1 MLGDKEKKE
10 LHLRIIVNLLCTI
23 GVFAILLLV
32 VPRLLVFFMPLLIA
46 WVIASIANPMV
57 RFLEDKVKIMRK
69 HGSAFVIVFILLLV
83 GALIYLAI
91 YATVFQISSLVRDLP
106 QLYDSIAGELQRSLA
121 EIHKKVDFIPGNL
134 EDILGK
140 KNEKLESMVLSYF
153 DSLKV
158 QNSIST
164 VGSMASSVIDYFVL
178 FVLTLMLSYFF
189 VAQRE
194 KVKSTF
200 RKCIPQGVK
209 DFWNM
214 ALDTCL
220 RALAGY
226 LKACFKIGIVI
237 FFLLWFIFG
246 VVIGVK
252 YSALLALITAVLDF
266 LPFLGTGIII
276 TPWAIYCII
285 TGEYVTV
292 VILAA
297 AYVISL
303 VAHRLLEPKLIG
315 DSVGMSPFA
324 TLVSMF
330 ICYRLI
336 GMWGLIVG
344 IPIGMI
350 LMAFHEQGVF
360 ESQIRG
366 IKILAHDINEYR
378 KY

>member
-1 MLGDKEKKE
+1 MGDEGKKE
-10 LHLRIIVNLLCTI
+10 LHLRIITNLLCTLGI
-23 GVFAILLLV
+23 FAILLFV
-32 VPRLLVFFMPLLIA
+32 VPKLFVFFLPLIIA
-46 WVIASIANPMV
+46 WVIASIANPLV
-57 RFLEDKVKIMRK
+57 QFLEDKVKIMRK
-69 HGSAFVIVFILLLV
+69 HGSVFVIVLILLFVV
-83 GALIYLAI
+83 GLIYLAI
-91 YATVFQISSLVRDLP
+91 YATAAQVSSLMKELP
-106 QLYDSIAGELQRSLA
+106 QLVDKLYAELQTSLA
-121 EIHKKVDFIPGNL
+121 ELHNKVDFIPGNL
-134 EDILGK
+134 EDIFGE
-140 KNEKLESMVLSYF
+140 KNEKLRDMLLSFF
-153 DSLKV
+153 DSIKGKESL
-158 QNSIST
+158 ST
-164 VGSMASSVIDYFVL
+164 VSSMASSVIDYFVL

-214 ALDTCL
+214 TLDTCL

-226 LKACFKIGIVI
+226 LKACFKIGIIV
-237 FFLLWFIFG
+237 FFVLWFIFG

-252 YSALLALITAVLDF
+252 YSALLALITAFLDF

-292 VILAA
+292 VILVI

-303 VAHRLLEPKLIG
+303 LAHRLLEPKLIG
-315 DSVGMSPFA
+315 DSVDMSPFA

-336 GMWGLIVG
+336 GMLGLIVG

-350 LMAFHEQGVF
+350 LIEFHEQGIF
-360 ESQIRG
+360 QNQIRG
-366 IKILAHDINEYR
+366 IKILAQDINEFR

>member
-1 MLGDKEKKE
+1 MGDEGKKE
-10 LHLRIIVNLLCTI
+10 LHLRIITNLLCTI
-23 GVFAILLLV
+23 GIFAILLFV
-32 VPRLLVFFMPLLIA
+32 VPKLLAFFMPLLIA
-46 WVIASIANPMV
+46 WVIAGIANPLV
-57 RFLEDKVKIMRK
+57 LFLEDKVKIMRK
-69 HGSAFVIVFILLLV
+69 HGSVFVIILILLLV
-83 GALIYLAI
+83 GGLIYLAI
-91 YATVFQISSLVRDLP
+91 YATVSQVSSLVRELP
-106 QLYDSIAGELQRSLA
+106 QLYDSVSRELQHSLA
-121 EIHKKVDFIPGNL
+121 EIHRKVDFIPGNL
-134 EDILGK
+134 EDIFGE
-140 KNEKLESMVLSYF
+140 KNEKLQSMLLTYF
-153 DSLKV
+153 DTLKV
-158 QNSIST
+158 EKSISK

-178 FVLTLMLSYFF
+178 MVLTLMLSYFF
-189 VAQRE
+189 VAQRD
-194 KVKSTF
+194 KVKSAF

-226 LKACFKIGIVI
+226 LKACFKIGIII
-237 FFLLWFIFG
+237 FFVLWFIFG
-246 VVIGVK
+246 VVIGAK
-252 YSALLALITAVLDF
+252 YSALLALVTAFLDF

-276 TPWAIYCII
+276 TPWAIYCFI

-292 VILAA
+292 VILAV

-303 VAHRLLEPKLIG
+303 LTHRLLEPKLIG

-324 TLVSMF
+324 TLISMF

-336 GMWGLIVG
+336 GMLGLIVG

-350 LMAFHEQGVF
+350 LIAFHEQGVF

-366 IKILAHDINEYR
+366 IKILAHDINQYR

>member
-1 MLGDKEKKE
+1 MGDEGKKE
-10 LHLRIIVNLLCTI
+10 LHLRIITNLLCTI
-23 GVFAILLLV
+23 GIFAILVFV

-57 RFLEDKVKIMRK
+57 LFLEDKVKIMRK

-83 GALIYLAI
+83 GGLIYLAI
-91 YATVFQISSLVRDLP
+91 YAMAYQISSLMRDLP
-106 QLYDSIAGELQRSLA
+106 RLYDSIIRELEYSLA
-121 EIHKKVDFIPGNL
+121 EIHQKIEFVPGNL
-134 EDILGK
+134 EDIFGER
-140 KNEKLESMVLSYF
+140 NEKLESVVLGLF
-153 DSLKV
+153 DTLKV
-158 QNSIST
+158 EKSISF

-226 LKACFKIGIVI
+226 LKACFKIGIVV
-237 FFLLWFIFG
+237 FFVLWFIFG

-252 YSALLALITAVLDF
+252 YSALLALVTAFLDF

-276 TPWAIYCII
+276 TPWAIYCVI

-292 VILAA
+292 VILVA

-303 VAHRLLEPKLIG
+303 LTHRLLEPKLIG

-336 GMWGLIVG
+336 GMLGLIVG
-344 IPIGMI
+344 IPVGMI